1 MPRYQ
6 EMARFRWPHRTTAA
20 LAIFAA
26 VNFFG
31 ISAAIHRLAPRDF
44 RPATTSL
51 YAREFLLG
59 QAEDDSWT
67 PMQASLDQM
76 SSDRAKPLYQAI
88 FFAQKIKFQY
98 PPSSLLAL
106 DLMDHLSGDS
116 ISIDT
121 LNRISWVSIF
131 LLAAIVPATYL
142 LALRKFNAAMMSQF
156 GTLDLVL
163 QAGLLS
169 LMTLTFYPVTQGFIL
184 GNIQTWLTFLF
195 GASVLA
201 WVCGYEA
208 VAGILIGLIVAFKP
222 QLVLLLAWAILRGR
236 RGFLIG
242 CAAIIAG
249 VEALSVYQYGLKNQV
264 DYLPVLSFLSAH
276 GESFYA
282 NQSMNGLLARMLHIG
297 NNAEWLEH
305 DFPPF
310 HPLVYWGT
318 VLTSAV
324 MIGFALFAG
333 RTKTDEKS
341 LLISYLSAA
350 LLITMASPIA
360 WEHHY
365 GIMVSIYACVLALL
379 MGSRPRRQGLIVAA
393 ISYMLASNLF
403 LFANLS
409 ADSIWNFI
417 QSYLLAAGALLV
429 LILFRYAAVTA
440 NRPVKAEW
448 PLRTE

>member
-121 LNRISWVSIF
+121 LNRISWISIF

-142 LALRKFNAAMMSQF
+142 LALRKFNAAMKSQL

-169 LMTLTFYPVTQGFIL
+169 FMTLTFYPLTQGFVL

-195 GASVLA
+195 AGSVLA

-208 VAGILIGLIVAFKP
+208 VAGILVGLIVAFKP
-222 QLVLLLAWAILRGR
+222 QLVLLLVWALLRGR
-236 RGFLIG
+236 RRFLIG
-242 CAAIIAG
+242 CAATIAV
-249 VEALSVYQYGLKNQV
+249 VESLSVYQYGLKNQI
-264 DYLPVLSFLSAH
+264 DYLSVLSFLSAH

-282 NQSMNGLLARMLHIG
+282 NQSMNGLLARMFHIG
-297 NNAEWLEH
+297 NNTEWLEH

-310 HPLVYWGT
+310 NPLVYWGT
-318 VLTSAV
+318 VLTSAL

-341 LLISYLSAA
+341 LLINYLSAA

-365 GIMVSIYACVLALL
+365 GIMVSFYACVLALL
-379 MGSRPRRQGLIVAA
+379 MGSWPRRHGLILVA
-393 ISYMLASNLF
+393 ISYMLASNIF
-403 LFANLS
+403 MFTNLA

-417 QSYLLAAGALLV
+417 QSYLLAAAALLV
-429 LILFRYAAVTA
+429 FILYRYAAVAA
-440 NRPVKAEW
+440 NRPAKAK
-448 PLRTE
+448 

>member
-1 MPRYQ
+1 MQ
-6 EMARFRWPHRTTAA
+6 
-20 LAIFAA
+20 
-26 VNFFG
+26 
-31 ISAAIHRLAPRDF
+31 SA
-44 RPATTSL
+44 
-51 YAREFLLG
+51 
-59 QAEDDSWT
+59 
-67 PMQASLDQM
+67 LDQIR
-76 SSDRAKPLYQAI
+76 SDRGKPLYQAI
-88 FFAQKIKFQY
+88 FFAQKVKFQY

>member
-1 MPRYQ
+1 
-6 EMARFRWPHRTTAA
+6 
-20 LAIFAA
+20 
-26 VNFFG
+26 
-31 ISAAIHRLAPRDF
+31 
-44 RPATTSL
+44 L

-67 PMQASLDQM
+67 PMQAALDQM

>member
-1 MPRYQ
+1 
-6 EMARFRWPHRTTAA
+6 MARFRWPHRTTTA

-31 ISAAIHRLAPRDF
+31 ISAAIHLRAPKDF
-44 RPATTSL
+44 RSATAFV

-67 PMQASLDQM
+67 PMQAALDQM

-121 LNRISWVSIF
+121 LNRISWISIF

-142 LALRKFNAAMMSQF
+142 LASRRFNAAMMSHF
-156 GTLDLVL
+156 SFLDLVL

-169 LMTLTFYPVTQGFIL
+169 LMTLTFYPVTQGFVL

-195 GASVLA
+195 AGSVLA

-222 QLVLLLAWAILRGR
+222 QLVLLLVWALLRR
-236 RGFLIG
+236 RRRFLIG
-242 CAAIIAG
+242 CAATIAV
-249 VEALSVYQYGLKNQV
+249 VEALSMYQYGLKNQI
-264 DYLPVLSFLSAH
+264 DYLTVLSFLSAH

-297 NNAEWLEH
+297 NNTEWLEH
-305 DFPPF
+305 DFPPSN
-310 HPLVYWGT
+310 PLVYWGT
-318 VLTSAV
+318 ILTSAL

-379 MGSRPRRQGLIVAA
+379 MGAWPRRRGLILMA
-393 ISYMLASNLF
+393 ISYILASNMF
-403 LFANLS
+403 MFTNLA

-417 QSYLLAAGALLV
+417 QSYLLAAAALLV
-429 LILFRYAAVTA
+429 FILYRYAAVAA
-440 NRPVKAEW
+440 NRPAKAK
-448 PLRTE
+448 

>member
-1 MPRYQ
+1 
-6 EMARFRWPHRTTAA
+6 MARFRWPHRTTTA

-31 ISAAIHRLAPRDF
+31 VSAAIHLLAPKEF
-44 RPATTSL
+44 RSATTSL

-67 PMQASLDQM
+67 PMQSALDQM
-76 SSDRAKPLYQAI
+76 SSDRGKPLYQAI
-88 FFAQKIKFQY
+88 FFAQKVKFQY